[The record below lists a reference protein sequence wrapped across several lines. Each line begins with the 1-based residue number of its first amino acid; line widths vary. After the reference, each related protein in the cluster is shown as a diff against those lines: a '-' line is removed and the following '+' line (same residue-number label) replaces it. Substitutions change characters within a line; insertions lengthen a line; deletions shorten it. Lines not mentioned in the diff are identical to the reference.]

1 MRPGTRQAGGV
12 KARTAAAPALTRREK
27 AIASLV
33 TAGLTNRQIADRLF
47 ISSRTVESHVQHILN
62 KLGATS
68 RTSIAVW
75 TVEQR
80 LTGAAGGNEKSVV
93 ARMPSPPTRPRLP
106 LVSMTAIQH
115 LRTEAT

>member
-47 ISSRTVESHVQHILN
+47 ISSRTVETHVTNMMN
-62 KLGATS
+62 KLGLNS
-68 RTSIAVW
+68 RT
-75 TVEQR
+75 Q
-80 LTGAAGGNEKSVV
+80 L
-93 ARMPSPPTRPRLP
+93 ARW
-106 LVSMTAIQH
+106 VG
-115 LRTEAT
+115 